1 MIKQLTLNTAIAAI
15 LSLSA
20 AYPAYAAVPNTFTEG
35 QAAYAAE
42 VNANFTDL
50 DGRVTTLEGG
60 AGISTWVT
68 IDCGDDSDA
77 LINATI
83 TANTTYNI
91 TGACAGPIFVTED
104 GVRLTGGDNTN
115 DSIILPNGNG
125 GIAAVNADGAHDLR
139 VTNLFLNLRNTTLA
153 DEAAGIYARN
163 SFVRMRDSRIE
174 GGSVG
179 VNPYRN
185 AIVRLD
191 GTNLITEFAE
201 HGLMATD
208 NSNINTRGATT
219 VTSTRIVGESLT
231 ALYASRNSTIEIR
244 NGITITLPAALS
256 SGSGDDIRA
265 VLAVSQGIINIR
277 DGGTVSIG
285 GFVGSKL
292 NSSVRIQTGT
302 ITGDIDVGEASSL
315 FMDSSEV
322 TIIGNAEVHDSGS
335 WFADG
340 GGSITGTIRV
350 FRGGV
355 VYLNDMTQSSSDDYA
370 IYLNL
375 NSSMDA
381 QNSNLGRFFVTSN
394 SALQLND
401 SLVKGGEMHLGAV
414 GSISNT
420 QITAEVTISSNAG
433 AHFTGA
439 TDFNSNNLINLD
451 CNTTS
456 LMVAGTV
463 INILNIEDASAWGIY
478 CPGGVSWE
486 DLM

>member
-1 MIKQLTLNTAIAAI
+1 MIKQVNRNTAIAAI

-68 IDCGDDSDA
+68 IACGDDSDA

-115 DSIILPNGNG
+115 DSIILPNGND

-139 VTNLFLNLRNTTLA
+139 VTNLFLDLRDTTLA

-179 VNPYRN
+179 IGPYRN

-191 GTNLITEFAE
+191 GTNLITEFTE

-219 VTSTRIVGESLT
+219 VTSTRTDGESLT

-244 NGITITLPAALS
+244 NGITITLPAALDI
-256 SGSGDDIRA
+256 GDDINA

-277 DGGTVSIG
+277 DSGTVSIG
-285 GFVGSKL
+285 GFVGSSL

-322 TIIGNAEVHDSGS
+322 TIIGDAEVHDSGS

-355 VYLNDMTQSSSDDYA
+355 VYLNDMTQSSNDYYA

-381 QNSNLGRFFVTSN
+381 QNSDLGRFFVTSN

-401 SLVKGGEMHLGAV
+401 SLVKGGEMDLGAV

-439 TDFNSNNLINLD
+439 TDFNFNNLINLD
-451 CNTTS
+451 CNSTS

-463 INILNIEDASAWGIY
+463 INISNIVDASEWGIY
-478 CPGGVSWE
+478 CPGDVSWE
-486 DLM
+486 DL